1 MPAILGATDES
12 VNEGGA
18 VADREI
24 DQPHRQRR
32 FTDERE
38 GFASSIGRD
47 VTIEGTIRGATNLEI
62 WGSFEG
68 EMEIQ
73 GLVWLRPGSRVIGE
87 LVATDLVVEGEL
99 RGKVRADRKV
109 DMRATCHVLA
119 DVTASKVAAAE
130 GSYIEGRITVA
141 EQTSEV
147 IGYAERRGK

>member
-1 MPAILGATDES
+1 M
-12 VNEGGA
+12 V
-18 VADREI
+18 DRQQ
-24 DQPHRQRR
+24 DQPRPQRR

-47 VTIEGTIRGATNLEI
+47 VTIEGTIKGATDLEI

-73 GLVWLRPGSRVIGE
+73 GLVWLRPGSRFAGG
-87 LVATDLVVEGEL
+87 LVTTDLVVEGEL
-99 RGKVRADRKV
+99 RGTVRAIRKV
-109 DMRATCHVLA
+109 DMRATCHVVA

-141 EQTSEV
+141 EQSDEV
-147 IGYAERRGK
+147 VGYAERRGQGR